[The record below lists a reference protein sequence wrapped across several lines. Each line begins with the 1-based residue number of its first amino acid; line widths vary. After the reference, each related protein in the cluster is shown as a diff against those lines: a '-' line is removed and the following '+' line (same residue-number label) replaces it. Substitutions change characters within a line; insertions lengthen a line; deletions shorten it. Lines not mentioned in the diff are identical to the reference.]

1 MNLDIKVTPDVT
13 PKTKTE
19 HIIYLEECVKILN
32 YTKDLVNKIDETD
45 EHTIHMLRVYIA
57 DMLFEIERNGSII
70 ENILNHIKMK
80 NI

>member
-1 MNLDIKVTPDVT
+1 MMHLDIRVNPDVI

-45 EHTIHMLRVYIA
+45 EHTIRMLRCYIVNI
-57 DMLFEIERNGSII
+57 LFEVKQNSSII
-70 ENILNHIKMK
+70 ENILI
-80 NI
+80 